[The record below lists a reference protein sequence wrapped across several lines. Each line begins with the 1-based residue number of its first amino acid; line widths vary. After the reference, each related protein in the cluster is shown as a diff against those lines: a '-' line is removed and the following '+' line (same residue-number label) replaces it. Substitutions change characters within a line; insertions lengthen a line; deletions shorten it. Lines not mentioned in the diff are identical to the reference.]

1 MCVSVVVKT
10 IAKVELSCFLKK
22 KNHVTVLHFEFTFV
36 SCRLSDAEGSMKFSP
51 EKKGKVS
58 MGDFDSK
65 VRHIKLF
72 TYLKIHRPFDKNDKS
87 YLRNERNYTSHV

>member
-1 MCVSVVVKT
+1 
-10 IAKVELSCFLKK
+10 
-22 KNHVTVLHFEFTFV
+22 
-36 SCRLSDAEGSMKFSP
+36 MKFSP

-87 YLRNERNYTSHV
+87 YSRNDRNYTSHVQLLFIKLWYSRFAEIKLFIFFWRGGVH

>member
-1 MCVSVVVKT
+1 MQRLNCP
-10 IAKVELSCFLKK
+10 AFFK

-72 TYLKIHRPFDKNDKS
+72 TYKDSSTLWQ
-87 YLRNERNYTSHV
+87 ER